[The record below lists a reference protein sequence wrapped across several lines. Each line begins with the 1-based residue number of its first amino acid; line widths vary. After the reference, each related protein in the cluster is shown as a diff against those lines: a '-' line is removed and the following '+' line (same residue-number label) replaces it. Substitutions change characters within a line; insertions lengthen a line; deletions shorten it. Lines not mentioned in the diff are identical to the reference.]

1 MAIAATVSGVISR
14 SRALTRVRGLVSIPI
29 PTPRSTPALNPAAA
43 SPTPVPSPAPVDA
56 SDPDRA
62 SIRALALISLL
73 AAAPF
78 LLSTLVLLAGPN
90 DFVLRG
96 DAAVI
101 ELAVRNASDFAQHLG
116 PYSRF
121 GWTHPGPAW
130 FYALAPI
137 YVLGGETA
145 TSLLAATQFLNAV
158 VCVLIVLAVSRRRLG
173 PAVGAACGVLVF
185 VLAAPGAVFAEI
197 WNPYATVLP
206 ALLFL
211 VLIARAVDGSVFWV
225 FGAGIVGSFLV
236 QTHLG
241 AALPV
246 GASLAAAALVLLIR
260 GVVRLVVLGILMR
273 ARAFRFTWRW
283 SWLYTTLASVAA
295 LVVMWIPTMLDQRDG
310 IRNLTMLHKFL
321 KLTQKTGTGHT
332 AAQGLVLIDRLVV
345 PPPWSVD
352 PAAVLTPGP
361 VTATTALGLCGFVL
375 VNLGIAVL
383 AWRRGVRTAAVLA
396 ALAVLLVPAGIA
408 AVVQIEGNLHD
419 YLIAWFLAVPGATI
433 LAVCQLLATV
443 LVERVSKLDCR
454 PAPASVSGSASA
466 RMPVAALV
474 LFATTAT
481 AFFVPRVGHSTDCC
495 TQNDVLRAD
504 RALVAATSS
513 APYAGAPINIQ
524 YEANGEWPLAT
535 GLAAVLAE
543 HGWSPRFPSG
553 PAWTFKLPA
562 GTRDPRVPTVWIR
575 SGTEAPQPGYRFIA
589 KVPGVAM
596 WQEGAFVGIVELRLP
611 G

>member
-1 MAIAATVSGVISR
+1 MALAATVSGVISR
-14 SRALTRVRGLVSIPI
+14 SRALTRVRELV
-29 PTPRSTPALNPAAA
+29 
-43 SPTPVPSPAPVDA
+43 PVPAPISVRAPADA
-56 SDPDRA
+56 PDPGRA
-62 SIRALALISLL
+62 SGWALVLIALC

-78 LLSTLVLLAGPN
+78 LVSTFVVLVWPN
-90 DFVLRG
+90 TFVLRG

-101 ELAVRNASDFAQHLG
+101 ELAVRNAADFAQHLG

-130 FYALAPI
+130 FYALVPI

-145 TSLLAATQFLNAV
+145 ASLLAATQFLNAI
-158 VCVLIVLAVSRRRLG
+158 VCVLIVLAASRRRLG
-173 PAVGAACGVLVF
+173 PALGAACGVLVF

-211 VLIARAVDGSVFWV
+211 VLIARTIDGSVFWLL
-225 FGAGIVGSFLV
+225 GAGIVGSFLV

-241 AALPV
+241 TGLPV
-246 GASLAAAALVLLIR
+246 AACLAAAAFVLLIR
-260 GVVRLVVLGILMR
+260 GAVRLMMLVR
-273 ARAFRFTWRW
+273 SRAFRFTWRW
-283 SWLYTTLASVAA
+283 RWLYTAAASGAL

-310 IRNLTMLHKFL
+310 IRNLTTLHKFF

-352 PAAVLTPGP
+352 LASVLTPGP
-361 VTATTALGLCGFVL
+361 VTVATVSGICGFAA
-375 VNLGIAVL
+375 VNLVIAVL
-383 AWRRGVRTAAVLA
+383 AWRRGARTAAFLA
-396 ALAVLLVPAGIA
+396 ALAILLVPVGIA
-408 AVVQIEGNLHD
+408 SVVQTEGNLHD
-419 YLIAWFLAVPGATI
+419 YLIAWFLAVPGATL
-433 LAVCQLLATV
+433 LAACQLLATV
-443 LVERVSKLDCR
+443 FVERISKLDAFPGPNR
-454 PAPASVSGSASA
+454 ASL
-466 RMPVAALV
+466 AALA
-474 LFATTAT
+474 LFAVTAT
-481 AFFVPRVGHSTDCC
+481 AFFLPRVGRSTDCC

-504 RALVAATSS
+504 RALIAATPSV
-513 APYAGAPINIQ
+513 PYSGAPINIQ

-553 PAWTFKLPA
+553 AAWTFKLPA
-562 GTRDPRVPTVWIR
+562 STRDSSVPTVWIR
-575 SGTEAPQPGYRFIA
+575 SGTEAQQPGYRVIA
-589 KVPGVAM
+589 RVPGVAM
-596 WQEGAFVGIVELRLP
+596 WQEGGFVGIVELRLP

>member
-14 SRALTRVRGLVSIPI
+14 SRALTRVRELVPLPTPLPTAADALDPGRASTRALFLVS
-29 PTPRSTPALNPAAA
+29 LC
-43 SPTPVPSPAPVDA
+43 
-56 SDPDRA
+56 
-62 SIRALALISLL
+62 

-78 LLSTLVLLAGPN
+78 LLSTLVLLVWPN
-90 DFVLRG
+90 SLVLRG

-101 ELAVRNASDFAQHLG
+101 ELAVRNAADFTQHLG

-137 YVLGGETA
+137 YVLGGENA
-145 TSLLAATQFLNAV
+145 ASLLAATQFLNAV
-158 VCVLIVLAVSRRRLG
+158 VCVLIVLAASGRRLG
-173 PAVGAACGVLVF
+173 PALGAASGVLVF

-211 VLIARAVDGSVFWV
+211 VLIARAIDGSVFWLL
-225 FGAGIVGSFLV
+225 GAGIAGSFLV

-241 AALPV
+241 AGLPV
-246 GASLAAAALVLLIR
+246 AACLAAAALVLLIR
-260 GVVRLVVLGILMR
+260 GAIRLAVLLPSH
-273 ARAFRFTWRW
+273 AFRFTWRW
-283 SWLYTTLASVAA
+283 SWLYMAAASGA
-295 LVVMWIPTMLDQRDG
+295 LLVIMWIPTMLDQRGG

-321 KLTQKTGTGHT
+321 KLTEKTGTGHT

-352 PAAVLTPGP
+352 LAAVLTPGP
-361 VTATTALGLCGFVL
+361 VTAATVLGLCGFAL
-375 VNLGIAVL
+375 VNLVIAML

-419 YLIAWFLAVPGATI
+419 YLVAWFLAVPGATL
-433 LAVCQLLATV
+433 LAACQLPATV
-443 LVERVSKLDCR
+443 LVERASKLDALPNPTR
-454 PAPASVSGSASA
+454 TSIAA
-466 RMPVAALV
+466 VA
-474 LFATTAT
+474 LFAATAT
-481 AFFVPRVGHSTDCC
+481 AFFLPRVGHSTDCC

-504 RALVAATSS
+504 HALLAATSS
-513 APYAGAPINIQ
+513 APYPGAPINIQ

-543 HGWSPRFPSG
+543 HGWSPRFPPG
-553 PAWTFKLPA
+553 AAWTFKLPA
-562 GTRDPRVPTVWIR
+562 GTRDPSVPTVWIR
-575 SGTEAPQPGYRFIA
+575 SGSESPQPGYRFIA
-589 KVPGVAM
+589 RVPGVAM
-596 WQEGAFVGIVELRLP
+596 WQEGDFVGIVEFRQH